1 MGVCNSLLL
10 FLVSKKKVLQWGKN
24 IRDDIQSI
32 KLTIN
37 DQIAMQNKNFDLQ
50 TNAQFKFLL
59 YSSIKN

>member
-10 FLVSKKKVLQWGKN
+10 FLCIKKVLQWGKN

-37 DQIAMQNKNFDLQ
+37 DQVAMQNKNFDLRK
-50 TNAQFKFLL
+50 NALFKFLL

>member
-1 MGVCNSLLL
+1 MQSGE
-10 FLVSKKKVLQWGKN
+10 VLQWGKN

>member
-10 FLVSKKKVLQWGKN
+10 FLCIKKVLQWGKN

-37 DQIAMQNKNFDLQ
+37 DQVAMQNKNFDLR
-50 TNAQFKFLL
+50 NKC
-59 YSSIKN
+59 SI